1 MYELT
6 PSCLY
11 FQTATLLTA
20 LLLCLPDSA
29 AAAVNGND
37 GVLLT
42 WVTVVLVLTVIGLLT
57 VLIIEIII
65 LYKIVR
71 LGGVPL
77 RSVWLGQ
84 LLLFA
89 ILMSYITLIIF
100 VFEPSAVT
108 CNLLRFAV
116 GFCYCFILAV
126 LFVKVLVVLSPKTH
140 PGFIK
145 LGHQIMSLFMILSI
159 QIVIN
164 VQWIILKPTGSI
176 NSINGRK
183 MCPSTSDWNFSTIF
197 YDFLLSFIYIAVVGV
212 VLIALTLWGYVR
224 SRRREGK
231 PNSEA
236 RWILLTSIVT
246 AATWLLWI
254 LVGALLPGAD
264 MAALAIGLWVTATAT
279 LIIMFV
285 PKLHKLATLKDGG
298 KLISQS
304 ENLIY
309 CHQDAYRQPLPPWNT
324 SPSPRPEDD
333 Q

>member
-1 MYELT
+1 
-6 PSCLY
+6 
-11 FQTATLLTA
+11 
-20 LLLCLPDSA
+20 
-29 AAAVNGND
+29 
-37 GVLLT
+37 
-42 WVTVVLVLTVIGLLT
+42 
-57 VLIIEIII
+57 
-65 LYKIVR
+65 
-71 LGGVPL
+71 
-77 RSVWLGQ
+77 
-84 LLLFA
+84 
-89 ILMSYITLIIF
+89 
-100 VFEPSAVT
+100 
-108 CNLLRFAV
+108 
-116 GFCYCFILAV
+116 
-126 LFVKVLVVLSPKTH
+126 
-140 PGFIK
+140 
-145 LGHQIMSLFMILSI
+145 MSLFMILSI

-197 YDFLLSFIYIAVVGV
+197 YDFLLSFIYVAVVGA

-264 MAALAIGLWVTATAT
+264 MAALAIGLWVTATAA

-298 KLISQS
+298 
-304 ENLIY
+304 
-309 CHQDAYRQPLPPWNT
+309 
-324 SPSPRPEDD
+324 
-333 Q
+333 